1 MLAKAAA
8 PSALCDISL
17 SSCEVWAT
25 HTSSGGRPGRFL
37 DSGNLSKYS
46 LHVED
51 HCPPTKYCGV
61 ELSAHRLPTHGVQ
74 LPSHGAGPGVGVSEQ
89 TEGLLRAI
97 CLATCA
103 LNSAVVLYLEHLNIG
118 TVATLLLF

>member
-37 DSGNLSKYS
+37 DSENRKF
-46 LHVED
+46 
-51 HCPPTKYCGV
+51 K
-61 ELSAHRLPTHGVQ
+61 
-74 LPSHGAGPGVGVSEQ
+74 
-89 TEGLLRAI
+89 
-97 CLATCA
+97 
-103 LNSAVVLYLEHLNIG
+103 
-118 TVATLLLF
+118 